1 MACLA
6 VFAVRFQS
14 GAQQQTVKSGGK
26 SRRPPSRIH
35 KGQKMDNI
43 EFSADQRRRDRE
55 RKHAKAHSS
64 KFASQPATD
73 STGGGSKNEDGKGQS
88 GACDHHL
95 FMRKDGYVG
104 FVRVVLVCLGSY
116 GL

>member
-1 MACLA
+1 
-6 VFAVRFQS
+6 
-14 GAQQQTVKSGGK
+14 
-26 SRRPPSRIH
+26 
-35 KGQKMDNI
+35 MDNI

-55 RKHAKAHSS
+55 RKQAKVRSIRP
-64 KFASQPATD
+64 ASQPTSD

-95 FMRKDGYVG
+95 FMRTAGYVG
-104 FVRVVLVCLGSY
+104 FVCVVLVCLGSY

>member
-1 MACLA
+1 
-6 VFAVRFQS
+6 
-14 GAQQQTVKSGGK
+14 
-26 SRRPPSRIH
+26 
-35 KGQKMDNI
+35 MDNI
-43 EFSADQRRRDRE
+43 EFSEDQRRRDRE

-73 STGGGSKNEDGKGQS
+73 STGGGSKKEHGKGQS

-95 FMRKDGYVG
+95 FMRNDGYVG
-104 FVRVVLVCLGSY
+104 FVRVVLVCLDSY

>member
-1 MACLA
+1 
-6 VFAVRFQS
+6 
-14 GAQQQTVKSGGK
+14 
-26 SRRPPSRIH
+26 
-35 KGQKMDNI
+35 MDNI
-43 EFSADQRRRDRE
+43 EFSEDQRRRDRE

-88 GACDHHL
+88 TGACDHHL
-95 FMRKDGYVG
+95 FMRKDGNVG

>member
-1 MACLA
+1 
-6 VFAVRFQS
+6 
-14 GAQQQTVKSGGK
+14 
-26 SRRPPSRIH
+26 
-35 KGQKMDNI
+35 MDNI

-64 KFASQPATD
+64 KFASPPATD
-73 STGGGSKNEDGKGQS
+73 STGGGRSKNEHGKCQP